1 MSSEIMI
8 EMIGYLG
15 SVLVVVAML
24 MTSVVK
30 LRIINMI
37 GASLFAVYALIIRS
51 YPTALTNI
59 CLVVINIYNLMKLMK
74 TDGKN

>member
-1 MSSEIMI
+1 MSSGMMI

-24 MTSVVK
+24 MSSVVK
-30 LRIINMI
+30 LRIINTI
-37 GASLFAVYALIIRS
+37 GASIFAVYALIIQS
-51 YPTALTNI
+51 YPTALMNI

-74 TDGKN
+74 TDDQN